1 MVYMRVTLPL
11 LRIQPA
17 RAPILRYGVAVL
29 STTLALI
36 PVLLLPNIAE
46 SRLAVFAVAVM
57 VSAWYGGWKPGLV
70 ATSFALTV
78 SAYFSFSGEH
88 TPAQYRSTMIRLTL
102 FVVLAMLICWFNA
115 ALRAAQESLRRSEI
129 NFRSLVT
136 NAPYGICRCDSA
148 GQLLDANPALL
159 AMLGY
164 PSAKELVGQ
173 HLGGLYADTQH
184 WFELADFLRSAA
196 PFTGLI
202 AEWKRKDGSGTVVRV
217 SGRAVSNGDRG
228 KTFELFAED
237 VTERRA
243 LEQQLRQSQK
253 MEAVGRLAGGI
264 AHDFN
269 NLLMVISGYS
279 EFLLDR
285 LGPDP
290 ALRGPA
296 QEIASASGSATTLTR
311 QLLAFS
317 RKQMLAPKILDLNGV
332 VTENLKMLTRVIGED
347 IDLVMVPAPGL
358 GTVRADAGQI
368 EQVIMN
374 LAVNARDAMPSGGKL
389 TIETS
394 NVSLDEEYAR
404 FHAPLRPGNYVLL
417 SISDTGAGMD
427 SETQSHIFEPFFTTK
442 GPKGTGLGLSTVY
455 GIVKQSGGY
464 IWVYSEPG
472 KGSTFKIYLPRVAE
486 TVESPAQVIVPAESA
501 ATEPGTETILL
512 VEDEANLR
520 YLARQYLEKQGYRV
534 IEAADGAV
542 AMQIAVAHDKMIHL
556 LLTDVIMP
564 GMNGRELAQRI
575 SEIRPNVKVLYMSG
589 YTENVIGRNGT
600 LDAGVTLLQKP
611 FTLRD
616 LKSKVREVL
625 DTNPIS
631 PEVVMSVHTAHA
643 KASHPQL
650 PLSRAQRF
658 QLHLPLKYRRLD
670 EEKWH
675 DGETR
680 NISRSGLLFQAEDLL
695 QPNVILEI
703 NLVLPAEIAG
713 LSAYR
718 SGLPGRSCANGKR
731 QTARK
736 CRPPW
741 PQKFFSITSST
752 DRSCRGLKSSCEHPV
767 PSKTGFL
774 GTRYWVLATRCQLF
788 PQRIHFLSHRV
799 LQLFDPF
806 AGHG

>member
-1 MVYMRVTLPL
+1 MRVTLPL
-11 LRIQPA
+11 LRIKPA

-36 PVLLLPNIAE
+36 PAVLLPNVTE

-78 SAYFSFSGEH
+78 SAYFSFSSEQ
-88 TPAQYRSTMIRLTL
+88 TPAQFRSTMLRLAL
-102 FVVLAMLICWFNA
+102 FVVLAALICWFNA
-115 ALRAAQESLRRSEI
+115 ALRATQEGLRRSEI

-148 GQLLDANPALL
+148 GQMLDVNPALL
-159 AMLGY
+159 TMLGY
-164 PSAKELVGQ
+164 SSARELLGK
-173 HLGGLYADTQH
+173 HLGGLYADTHQ
-184 WFELADFLRSAA
+184 WFELADYLRSTAS
-196 PFTGLI
+196 FNGLI
-202 AEWKRKDGSGTVVRV
+202 AEWKRQDGAVIVVRV
-217 SGRAVSNGDRG
+217 SGRAVSNGPTG
-228 KTFELFAED
+228 KAFELFAED

-290 ALRGPA
+290 TLRGPA
-296 QEIASASGSATTLTR
+296 QEISGAAGRASSLTR

-317 RKQMLAPKILDLNGV
+317 RKQMLAPKILDLNEV
-332 VTENLKMLTRVIGED
+332 VSENLKMLTRVIGED
-347 IDLVMVPAPGL
+347 IDLMMVPAAEL
-358 GTVRADAGQI
+358 GAVRADAGQI
-368 EQVIMN
+368 DQVIMN

-404 FHAPLRPGNYVLL
+404 YHAPLRPGDYVML
-417 SISDTGAGMD
+417 SISDNGMGMD
-427 SETQSHIFEPFFTTK
+427 AETQSHIFEPFFTTK

-464 IWVYSEPG
+464 VWVYSESG
-472 KGSTFKIYLPRVAE
+472 KGTTFKIYLPRVAE
-486 TVESPAQVIVPAESA
+486 RTTNVAQTIASGEAAFAE
-501 ATEPGTETILL
+501 TDLPEPGLREPGAETILL
-512 VEDEANLR
+512 AEDEANLR
-520 YLARQYLEKQGYRV
+520 YLARQFLEKLGYRV

-542 AMQIAVAHDKMIHL
+542 AMQIAVAHEGVIHL

-575 SEIRPNVKVLYMSG
+575 SEIRPQTKILYMSG
-589 YTENVIGRNGT
+589 YTENVIGHNGM
-600 LDAGVTLLQKP
+600 LDAGVRLLQKP

-616 LKSKVREVL
+616 LKAKVREALDSTPVL
-625 DTNPIS
+625 EEGDAP
-631 PEVVMSVHTAHA
+631 A
-643 KASHPQL
+643 KAARGSVSHALDQSA
-650 PLSRAQRF
+650 LSRAPRF
-658 QLHLPLKYRRLD
+658 QLQLPLKYRLLD

-680 NISRSGLLFQAEDLL
+680 NISRSGLLFRADEAFKHDFLR
-695 QPNVILEI
+695 PNVQLEI

-713 LSAYR
+713 LS
-718 SGLPGRSCANGKR
+718 P
-731 QTARK
+731 TEV
-736 CRPPW
+736 
-741 PQKFFSITSST
+741 I
-752 DRSCRGLKSSCEHPV
+752 CRGEIVRTVKAVGDEMTPALAAKILQYQFQH
-767 PSKTGFL
+767 
-774 GTRYWVLATRCQLF
+774 GTQL
-788 PQRIHFLSHRV
+788 PR
-799 LQLFDPF
+799 
-806 AGHG
+806 A

>member
-1 MVYMRVTLPL
+1 M
-11 LRIQPA
+11 
-17 RAPILRYGVAVL
+17 
-29 STTLALI
+29 
-36 PVLLLPNIAE
+36 
-46 SRLAVFAVAVM
+46 
-57 VSAWYGGWKPGLV
+57 
-70 ATSFALTV
+70 
-78 SAYFSFSGEH
+78 
-88 TPAQYRSTMIRLTL
+88 
-102 FVVLAMLICWFNA
+102 
-115 ALRAAQESLRRSEI
+115 

-159 AMLGY
+159 TMLGY
-164 PSAKELVGQ
+164 SSTSELVGK
-173 HLGGLYADTQH
+173 HLGGLYSDTH
-184 WFELADFLRSAA
+184 RWFELADYLRSAA
-196 PFTGLI
+196 PFNGLI
-202 AEWKRKDGSGTVVRV
+202 AEWKRKDGITILVRV
-217 SGRAVSNGDRG
+217 SGRAVCNDER
-228 KTFELFAED
+228 KTAFELFAED

-243 LEQQLRQSQK
+243 LEQQLQQSQK
-253 MEAVGRLAGGI
+253 MEAIGRLAGGI

-296 QEIASASGSATTLTR
+296 QEIAGASQRASSLTR

-347 IDLVMVPAPGL
+347 IDLVMVPAPSL
-358 GTVRADAGQI
+358 GAVRADAGQI
-368 EQVIMN
+368 DQVIMN

-404 FHAPLRPGNYVLL
+404 FHAPLRPGDYVMLA
-417 SISDTGAGMD
+417 ISDTGLGMD

-464 IWVYSEPG
+464 IWVNSEPG
-472 KGSTFKIYLPRVAE
+472 KGTSFKIYLPRIAE
-486 TVESPAQVIVPAESA
+486 RAEPAQVVASNESA
-501 ATEPGTETILL
+501 FIEPGTETILL
-512 VEDEANLR
+512 AEDEANLR
-520 YLARQYLEKQGYRV
+520 YLARQFLEKQGYKV

-542 AMQIAVAHDKMIHL
+542 AMQIAVAHEGVIHL

-575 SEIRPNVKVLYMSG
+575 SEIRPQTKVLYMSG
-589 YTENVIGRNGT
+589 YTENVIGHNGT
-600 LDAGVTLLQKP
+600 LDAGVRLLQKP

-625 DTNPIS
+625 DSTPFPQDAEKPVRS
-631 PEVVMSVHTAHA
+631 AYAAAARGPE
-643 KASHPQL
+643 L
-650 PLSRAQRF
+650 PLSRAPRF

-670 EEKWH
+670 EDKWH

-680 NISRSGLLFQAEDLL
+680 DISRSGLLFRAEDAL
-695 QPNVILEI
+695 QPNIQLEI
-703 NLVLPAEIAG
+703 NLVLPSEIAG
-713 LSAYR
+713 LS
-718 SGLPGRSCANGKR
+718 P
-731 QTARK
+731 TEV
-736 CRPPW
+736 
-741 PQKFFSITSST
+741 I
-752 DRSCRGLKSSCEHPV
+752 CRGEIVRTIEH
-767 PSKTGFL
+767 L
-774 GTRYWVLATRCQLF
+774 GEEMSPALAAKILQYHFQHGSQL
-788 PQRIHFLSHRV
+788 PR
-799 LQLFDPF
+799 
-806 AGHG
+806 A

>member
-1 MVYMRVTLPL
+1 MRVTLPL
-11 LRIQPA
+11 LRIKPA

-36 PVLLLPNIAE
+36 PAVLLPNVTE

-78 SAYFSFSGEH
+78 SAYFSFSGER
-88 TPAQYRSTMIRLTL
+88 TPAQFRSTMMRLAL
-102 FVVLAMLICWFNA
+102 FVVLAALICWFNA
-115 ALRAAQESLRRSEI
+115 ALRATQEGLRRSEM

-136 NAPYGICRCDSA
+136 NAPYGICRCDAA
-148 GQLLDANPALL
+148 GQLLDVNPALL
-159 AMLGY
+159 TMLGY
-164 PSAKELVGQ
+164 SSPRDLVGQ
-173 HLGGLYADTQH
+173 HLGELHADTHQ
-184 WFELADFLRSAA
+184 WFELADYLHSSA
-196 PFTGLI
+196 PFNGLI
-202 AEWKRKDGSGTVVRV
+202 ADWKRKDGVNTVVRV
-217 SGRAVSNGDRG
+217 SGRAVSDGETG
-228 KTFELFAED
+228 TAFELFAED

-279 EFLLDR
+279 EFLLER

-290 ALRGPA
+290 TLRGPA
-296 QEIASASGSATTLTR
+296 QEISVAAQRASSLTR

-317 RKQMLAPKILDLNGV
+317 RKQMLAPKILDLNEV

-347 IDLVMVPAPGL
+347 IDLVMVPAASL
-358 GTVRADAGQI
+358 GAVRADAGQI
-368 EQVIMN
+368 DQVIMN

-389 TIETS
+389 IIETS
-394 NVSLDEEYAR
+394 NVSLDEEYSR
-404 FHAPLRPGNYVLL
+404 FHAPLRPGDYVML
-417 SISDTGAGMD
+417 SISDTGMGMD

-442 GPKGTGLGLSTVY
+442 GLKGTGLGLSTVY

-464 IWVYSEPG
+464 IWVFSEPG
-472 KGSTFKIYLPRVAE
+472 KGTTFKVYLPRVAE
-486 TVESPAQVIVPAESA
+486 RAESPAMVVSPAEGA

-520 YLARQYLEKQGYRV
+520 YLARQFLEKQGYRV
-534 IEAADGAV
+534 IDAADGAL
-542 AMQIAVAHDKMIHL
+542 AMQIAVAHEGLIHL

-575 SEIRPNVKVLYMSG
+575 SEIRPNTKVLYMSG
-589 YTENVIGRNGT
+589 YTENVIGHNGT
-600 LDAGVTLLQKP
+600 LDAGVRLLQKP
-611 FTLRD
+611 FTLRE

-625 DTNPIS
+625 DSTPIGSELDTAVRSAQAS
-631 PEVVMSVHTAHA
+631 PARGPE
-643 KASHPQL
+643 Q
-650 PLSRAQRF
+650 PLSRAPRF

-680 NISRSGLLFQAEDLL
+680 NISRSGLLFQAEDSL
-695 QPNVILEI
+695 QPNVQLEI

-713 LSAYR
+713 LS
-718 SGLPGRSCANGKR
+718 P
-731 QTARK
+731 TEVV
-736 CRPPW
+736 
-741 PQKFFSITSST
+741 
-752 DRSCRGLKSSCEHPV
+752 CRGQIVRTVKSAGEEMHPA
-767 PSKTGFL
+767 
-774 GTRYWVLATRCQLF
+774 LAAKILQY
-788 PQRIHFLSHRV
+788 HF
-799 LQLFDPF
+799 Q
-806 AGHG
+806 HGSQIPRA

>member
-1 MVYMRVTLPL
+1 MRVTLPL
-11 LRIQPA
+11 LSIPPA

-36 PVLLLPNIAE
+36 PALLLPNITE

-78 SAYFSFSGEH
+78 SAYFSFSSEQ
-88 TPAQYRSTMIRLTL
+88 TPAQFRSTMLRLAL
-102 FVVLAMLICWFNA
+102 FVVLAALICWFNA

-136 NAPYGICRCDSA
+136 NAPYGICRCNSA
-148 GQLLDANPALL
+148 GQLLDVNPALL
-159 AMLGY
+159 AILGY
-164 PSAKELVGQ
+164 SSAQELVGK
-173 HLGGLYADTQH
+173 HLGELYADTHQ
-184 WFELADFLRSAA
+184 WFELADHLHSAA
-196 PFTGLI
+196 PFNGLMV
-202 AEWKRKDGSGTVVRV
+202 EWKKNDGLNTVLRV
-217 SGRAVSNGDRG
+217 SGRAVCDGDK
-228 KTFELFAED
+228 KTAFELFIED

-243 LEQQLRQSQK
+243 LEQQLQQSQK

-296 QEIASASGSATTLTR
+296 QEIAGASQRASSLTR

-347 IDLVMVPAPGL
+347 IDLLMVPASSL
-358 GTVRADAGQI
+358 GAVRADAGQI
-368 EQVIMN
+368 DQVIMN

-404 FHAPLRPGNYVLL
+404 FHAPLRAGEYVML
-417 SISDTGAGMD
+417 SISDTGLGMD

-486 TVESPAQVIVPAESA
+486 RVEPAQVVVPEEPAF
-501 ATEPGTETILL
+501 TEPGTETILL
-512 VEDEANLR
+512 AEDEANLR
-520 YLARQYLEKQGYRV
+520 YLARQFLEKQGYRV
-534 IEAADGAV
+534 IEAVDGAA
-542 AMQIAVAHDKMIHL
+542 AMQIAVAHEGIIHL

-575 SEIRPNVKVLYMSG
+575 SEIRPNTKVLYMSG
-589 YTENVIGRNGT
+589 YTENVIGHNGT
-600 LDAGVTLLQKP
+600 LDADVRLLQKP

-616 LKSKVREVL
+616 LKNTVREVL
-625 DTNPIS
+625 DSTLFPQETAKSVRGSHTAAARS
-631 PEVVMSVHTAHA
+631 PEQPA
-643 KASHPQL
+643 
-650 PLSRAQRF
+650 LSRAPRF
-658 QLHLPLKYRRLD
+658 QLNLPLKYRRLD

-675 DGETR
+675 EGETR
-680 NISRSGLLFQAEDLL
+680 NISRSGLLFQADDFLQPDLL
-695 QPNVILEI
+695 QPNVQLEI

-713 LSAYR
+713 LS
-718 SGLPGRSCANGKR
+718 P
-731 QTARK
+731 TEVV
-736 CRPPW
+736 
-741 PQKFFSITSST
+741 
-752 DRSCRGLKSSCEHPV
+752 CRGQIV
-767 PSKTGFL
+767 RTVQPSGEKMPPALAAKILQYHFQH
-774 GTRYWVLATRCQLF
+774 GTHLPRA
-788 PQRIHFLSHRV
+788 
-799 LQLFDPF
+799 
-806 AGHG
+806 